1 MQPIGGMGG
10 KGGPLGGGR
19 KGKQLVG
26 LEVLLLPKADQPK
39 VLAFDFQDRNLV
51 VKRFWVLQGVV
62 QQSNITSS
70 GSRVG

>member
-51 VKRFWVLQGVV
+51 VTRF
-62 QQSNITSS
+62 
-70 GSRVG
+70 